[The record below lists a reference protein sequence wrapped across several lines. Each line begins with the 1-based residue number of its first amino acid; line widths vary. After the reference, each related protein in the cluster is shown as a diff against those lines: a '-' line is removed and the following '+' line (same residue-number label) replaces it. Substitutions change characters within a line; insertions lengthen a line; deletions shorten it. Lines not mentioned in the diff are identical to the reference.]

1 MKLFMLIN
9 GIIEI
14 LAGLVLFFG
23 HSQVPELAGAD
34 AITLTLV
41 KMYGAAALAVGI
53 FSIICW
59 RNYPNP
65 ALINAFLS
73 TFLIFHIGVFAATQ
87 GALHGEGFET
97 PGAPILHLTMGL
109 ITLYFLVQNRRKG
122 TA

>member
-23 HSQVPELAGAD
+23 HSQVPELVDAD

-41 KMYGAAALAVGI
+41 KMYGAAAIAAGV

-59 RNYPNP
+59 RNYPDA
-65 ALINAFLS
+65 ALVNAFLS

-87 GALHGEGFET
+87 SAIYGVGFET
-97 PGAPILHLTMGL
+97 PGAPILHLIMGL
-109 ITLYFLVQNRRKG
+109 ITLYFLVRNRRLD
-122 TA
+122 AA